1 MKHSNFSWKS
11 NDGTAFFAQK
21 WEGNDTPKA
30 VICLVHGMGE
40 HSGRYAQWAERF
52 VNDGYAVAAYD
63 QRGHGKSGG
72 SRGHAPSFD
81 ALYDDAEVFLSKVKE
96 YFPNNKYV
104 IYGHSM
110 GGDVVSNLLI
120 RRKPNVDAGILSS
133 PYFRMAFAAPKLK
146 ITLGKW
152 MENILPTLTLPTGL
166 NANHISRDP
175 EEVKKYKTDPLVHD
189 KISAKMGM
197 QLIDNGEY
205 AIAHAGEITVPLLV
219 LHGTGDMLT
228 SHRATQEFVANGG
241 TNITSKFYDG
251 LYHEMH
257 NEPERNQVY
266 SDIIAFLEK
275 L

>member
-1 MKHSNFSWKS
+1 MKHSNFSWNS
-11 NDGTAFFAQK
+11 NDGIAFFAQK
-21 WEGNDTPKA
+21 WEGNEVPKA
-30 VICLVHGMGE
+30 VICLIHGMGE
-40 HSGRYAQWAERF
+40 HSGRYAQWAKSF

-63 QRGHGKSGG
+63 QRGHGKTGG
-72 SRGHAPSFD
+72 NRGHAPSFD

-120 RRKPNVDAGILSS
+120 RRKPHVDAGILSS
-133 PYFRMAFAAPKLK
+133 PYFRMAFEAPKLK
-146 ITLGKW
+146 VTLGKW

-175 EEVKKYKTDPLVHD
+175 EEVRKYKSDPLVHD

-205 AIAHAGEITVPLLV
+205 AIAHAREITIPLLV

-228 SHRATQEFVANGG
+228 SHKATQEFVANGG
-241 TNITSKFYDG
+241 ANITSKFYEG

-257 NEPERNQVY
+257 NEPEHNQVY
-266 SDIIAFLEK
+266 SDILAFLES